1 MFTQTERLIAVRNLR
16 PKRKQGFLKIISL
29 FSFLGIMLG
38 VAILIIVMSVMN
50 GFRADLTDKIIGL
63 NPHLI
68 LQLNDGN
75 DIKNVKNKLSQKYNK
90 INITETVSGEVLA
103 GKEEFGIDPQMA
115 SQLAS
120 EIRSI
125 HELNVS
131 IGLIIGAGNIFRG
144 MEAATKGME
153 RVTGDYLGM
162 LATIMNA
169 ISLQDALE
177 KEDVETRT
185 LSAITVSQIAEPYI
199 RRRALRHLD
208 KNRVVIVA
216 GGTGNPYFTT
226 DTAAALRAKELKA
239 NVLLK
244 GTKVDGVYD
253 KDPVLYSDEI
263 KYNEI
268 SYSEV
273 LKKNIQIM
281 DLTAITLC
289 KENALPIHVFNINK
303 SGDLKKVILG
313 ESIGTTINV

>member
-1 MFTQTERLIAVRNLR
+1 MPG
-16 PKRKQGFLKIISL
+16 PKYGRILLKL
-29 FSFLGIMLG
+29 
-38 VAILIIVMSVMN
+38 
-50 GFRADLTDKIIGL
+50 
-63 NPHLI
+63 
-68 LQLNDGN
+68 
-75 DIKNVKNKLSQKYNK
+75 
-90 INITETVSGEVLA
+90 SGEVLA
-103 GKEEFGIDPQMA
+103 GKQELGIDPEMA
-115 SQLAS
+115 SKLAL
-120 EIRSI
+120 EIKSI

-177 KEDVETRT
+177 KEDIETRT

-199 RRRALRHLD
+199 RRRALRHLH

-253 KDPVLYSDEI
+253 KDPVSV
-263 KYNEI
+263 
-268 SYSEV
+268 SY
-273 LKKNIQIM
+273 KH
-281 DLTAITLC
+281 LTMPTS
-289 KENALPIHVFNINK
+289 ALV
-303 SGDLKKVILG
+303 
-313 ESIGTTINV
+313 